1 MFDFGVGYSE
11 MFVLALIAIIVIGPK
26 DLPKVLRTF
35 GRFMSKARGL
45 AHEFQGH
52 VDKAMREAGVD
63 DLKKDMQSLKGL
75 AAPSLD
81 AVGSATRAKTA
92 DGVVDMKALEPPK
105 PAEASPFAAG
115 EGETRIAG
123 QKVDPA

>member
-26 DLPKVLRTF
+26 DLPQVLRTF
-35 GRFMSKARGL
+35 GRFMAKARGL
-45 AHEFQGH
+45 ASEFQGH

-63 DLKKDMQSLKGL
+63 DIKKDMQALKGL

-81 AVGSATRAKTA
+81 AVGAATKPRGG
-92 DGVVDMKALEPPK
+92 DGVVSMKALEGAA
-105 PAEASPFAAG
+105 PAASSPFTDGA
-115 EGETRIAG
+115 GETRVAG
-123 QKVDPA
+123 QPVSGA